1 MQLCFLSD
9 PVGQYRISD
18 RGVFDEG
25 EGKGKGHHLYDCI
38 QIHVLNRVLLIWLRL
53 NYKGKAQIPH

>member
-25 EGKGKGHHLYDCI
+25 EGKGKALPL
-38 QIHVLNRVLLIWLRL
+38 Q
-53 NYKGKAQIPH
+53 YKYMFSVGSW